1 MKKILIIHSFGLG
14 DFILFT
20 PFIKVI
26 RKRFPS
32 YQIDIFSFE
41 RHAIEPVRYCNDIKN
56 FYIADSSYLKSLKI
70 AFHLRNR
77 KYQYSVVTTG
87 PSPLKLSLFSKIINA
102 DTIIGEYIKLKM
114 PFYKYQSKRNI
125 HKHFLHN
132 NLKIVKLLIKK
143 SKLINNLKTTFFLKE
158 KIKKLKNN
166 LLGFTVGGAI
176 KSSPRRWN
184 VSNYKFLIIRLSK
197 LKNIKIKIFLSIKD
211 KHLLKY
217 FRKIESHNIKIVF
230 SSSIQDTAREISECK
245 YLIGNDNGFMHIA
258 STFGTMLFLI
268 IPKTYNK
275 YNIFNFPYTKN
286 IKIINISAFN
296 IIKNN
301 EVDTVFKTIVNYIK

>member
-1 MKKILIIHSFGLG
+1 MKKILIIHTFGLG

-26 RKRFPS
+26 RKHFQS

-41 RHAIEPVRYCNDIKN
+41 RHAIEPIRYCNDIKN

-77 KYQYSVVTTG
+77 KYQYSLVTTG
-87 PSPLKLSLFSKIINA
+87 SSPLKLSLFSKIINA
-102 DTIIGEYIKLKM
+102 DTIIGEYTKLKI
-114 PFYKYQSKRNI
+114 PFYKYQSKRNF

-143 SKLINNLKTTFFLKE
+143 SKLINNLKPTFFLKE

-166 LLGFTVGGAI
+166 LIGFTVGGGI

-258 STFGTMLFLI
+258 STFGAMLFLI

-286 IKIINISAFN
+286 IKIINISGFN

-301 EVDTVFKTIVNYIK
+301 EVDPVFKTIVNYLK

>member
-70 AFHLRNR
+70 AFHLRDR

-102 DTIIGEYIKLKM
+102 DTIIGEYTKLKI
-114 PFYKYQSKRNI
+114 PFYKYQSKRNV

-132 NLKIVKLLIKK
+132 NLKIVKLLIKN

-166 LLGFTVGGAI
+166 LIGFTVSGGT

-197 LKNIKIKIFLSIKD
+197 LENIKIKIFLSIKD

-230 SSSIQDTAREISECK
+230 TSSIQDTAREISECK

-258 STFGTMLFLI
+258 STFGIMLFLI

-275 YNIFNFPYTKN
+275 YNIFNFPYTKD
-286 IKIINISAFN
+286 IKIIKISSFN
-296 IIKNN
+296 VIKNN
-301 EVDTVFKTIVNYIK
+301 EVDTVFKNVVNYLK